1 MNSPGLFSN
10 IPNSFCS
17 AGYNMFFTNEL
28 LPQPDTPVIVVIT
41 PKGIFTFIFF
51 KLFSRAPIIFI
62 KSLLFLL
69 NFGTEISIFLFKLES
84 HLNGYYFFTI
94 Y

>member
-51 KLFSRAPIIFI
+51 KLFSRAPIILI

-69 NFGTEISIFLFKLES
+69 NLTQGHRVLALLPRLLKN
-84 HLNGYYFFTI
+84 H
-94 Y
+94 